1 VRGVVGSWDEE
12 QSQSRTARAD
22 VDECY
27 LLVSR
32 VHSHGTVVNPA
43 GDAVLTAP
51 IVKEGRSE
59 ALSSLAIAHA
69 RISEGQGHTKGRS
82 RTSSHLAEA

>member
-1 VRGVVGSWDEE
+1 MGGRVAVRN
-12 QSQSRTARAD
+12 SQSRTARAD

-51 IVKEGRSE
+51 IVKEDRSE
-59 ALSSLAIAHA
+59 PC
-69 RISEGQGHTKGRS
+69 RR
-82 RTSSHLAEA
+82 